1 MFVKHLQEYLD
12 KFTDG
17 KKGNAV
23 SNATIYM
30 QVGGHLEEI
39 RRIEVQESN
48 IIGQQSVRVVL
59 KPADSKVIIAP
70 TNPEQKA
77 LVTLKPERKL
87 YAKIKKSI
95 PQISWIRLENLSL
108 SGTPDLLGYNDS
120 GTFFTVELKVTKSN
134 KIRFSPHQIAF
145 HVKHPR
151 NSFIL
156 VEALDPRSAKHV
168 QYYLFPGSGIKA
180 LDAWGLELEAWCLGL
195 DACHSFFQKL
205 GA

>member
-59 KPADSKVIIAP
+59 NPADSKVIIAP
-70 TNPEQKA
+70 TNPE
-77 LVTLKPERKL
+77 
-87 YAKIKKSI
+87 
-95 PQISWIRLENLSL
+95 
-108 SGTPDLLGYNDS
+108 
-120 GTFFTVELKVTKSN
+120 
-134 KIRFSPHQIAF
+134 
-145 HVKHPR
+145 
-151 NSFIL
+151 
-156 VEALDPRSAKHV
+156 
-168 QYYLFPGSGIKA
+168 
-180 LDAWGLELEAWCLGL
+180 
-195 DACHSFFQKL
+195 
-205 GA
+205 

>member
-12 KFTDG
+12 QFTDG

-30 QVGGHLEEI
+30 QVNGHLEEV

-48 IIGQQSVRVVL
+48 IIGQSAIRVVF
-59 KPADSKVIIAP
+59 KPTREKRIIAP
-70 TNPEQKA
+70 KTPDWKA

-95 PQISWIRLENLSL
+95 PEISWIRLENLSL
-108 SGTPDLLGYNDS
+108 SGTPDLLGYNNS
-120 GTFFTVELKVTKSN
+120 GHFFTIELKVTKGN

-145 HVKHPR
+145 HVKHP
-151 NSFIL
+151 NNTFICIEHL
-156 VEALDPRSAKHV
+156 
-168 QYYLFPGSGIKA
+168 GSGCLKLFRGSRIK
-180 LDAWGLELEAWCLGL
+180 ELVACGFKL
-195 DACHSFFQKL
+195 DACAL
-205 GA
+205 ELDACRLLLEDL